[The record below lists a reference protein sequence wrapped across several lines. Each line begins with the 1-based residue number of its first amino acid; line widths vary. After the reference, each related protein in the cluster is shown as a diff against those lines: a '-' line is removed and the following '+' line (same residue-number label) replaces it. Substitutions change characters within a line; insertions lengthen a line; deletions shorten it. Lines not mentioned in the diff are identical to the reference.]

1 MRIQSRRGNVPL
13 ADDRERV
20 SGRATSIQGRK
31 LQRMKADLVP
41 EDVTRGGFPVF
52 EARPEKQQHGWFV

>member
-1 MRIQSRRGNVPL
+1 MT
-13 ADDRERV
+13 ERV

-31 LQRMKADLVP
+31 LQRIKADLVP

-52 EARPEKQQHGWFV
+52 ETRPEKQQHGWFV